1 MNYNIQG
8 RQLQASGLYKQVKE
22 VKKVNVYAKLLKVQT
37 ELKAP
42 KKRHNG
48 FADYNYRSCED
59 ILESAKPL
67 LKEVGAVILLK
78 DRVEEIAGRW
88 YIVAT
93 AAFVDAAN
101 GERVE
106 VEASARETAAR
117 PKFDDAQLT
126 GAASSYARKYA
137 LSGLLG
143 VDDGA
148 DVDAL
153 PDSGN
158 NGRASGAGKAAAGP
172 KKSLDANGQK
182 KSSAAAAPKT
192 APAPRPAKQTAANAG
207 SKGQQELIN
216 AVQAQLLIKA
226 AERNGVQLESILRSL
241 GITDLMQM
249 PEKSYREEITKLQ
262 RRTKEGS
269 AGAEGSSAGK

>member
-48 FADYNYRSCED
+48 FADYNYRSW
-59 ILESAKPL
+59 
-67 LKEVGAVILLK
+67 AVILLK

-93 AAFVDAAN
+93 AVFVDAAN

-158 NGRASGAGKAAAGP
+158 NGRASGAGKAAAGQ
-172 KKSLDANGQK
+172 KKSLDADGQK

-192 APAPRPAKQTAANAG
+192 APAPRPAKQAAANAG

-226 AERNGVQLESILRSL
+226 A
-241 GITDLMQM
+241 LMQM

-269 AGAEGSSAGK
+269 AGAEGSGAGK

>member
-1 MNYNIQG
+1 M
-8 RQLQASGLYKQVKE
+8 
-22 VKKVNVYAKLLKVQT
+22 NVYAKLLKVQT

-42 KKRHNG
+42 KKRHNKFG
-48 FADYNYRSCED
+48 DYNYRSCED

-78 DRVEEIAGRW
+78 DRIEEIAGRW

-93 AAFVDAAN
+93 AIFVDAAD

-106 VEASARETAAR
+106 VEASARETATR

-158 NGRASGAGKAAAGP
+158 SGRASGAGKTAAGQ
-172 KKSLDANGQK
+172 KKPLDADGQK
-182 KSSAAAAPKT
+182 KSSASSAPGT
-192 APAPRPAKQTAANAG
+192 PAPRQAKQLPANTG
-207 SKGQQELIN
+207 SKEQQELIN

-226 AERNGVQLESILRSL
+226 VERNGVQLESILRRT
-241 GITDLMQM
+241 GVDDLMQM
-249 PEKSYREEITKLQ
+249 PEKSYREEMTKLQ
-262 RRTKEGS
+262 RQNKEGS
-269 AGAEGSSAGK
+269 ASAEGSGAGK

>member
-1 MNYNIQG
+1 M
-8 RQLQASGLYKQVKE
+8 
-22 VKKVNVYAKLLKVQT
+22 NVYTKLLKVQT

-93 AAFVDAAN
+93 AVFVDATN

-158 NGRASGAGKAAAGP
+158 NGHASGAGKAAAGP
-172 KKSLDANGQK
+172 KKSLDADGQK

-192 APAPRPAKQTAANAG
+192 APAPRPAKQAAANAG

-226 AERNGVQLESILRSL
+226 AERNGVQLESILRRA
-241 GITDLMQM
+241 GVTDLMQM

-262 RRTKEGS
+262 RRNKEAS
-269 AGAEGSSAGK
+269 ASAEGSGAGK

>member
-1 MNYNIQG
+1 M
-8 RQLQASGLYKQVKE
+8 
-22 VKKVNVYAKLLKVQT
+22 NVYTKLLKVQT

-67 LKEVGAVILLK
+67 LQEVGAVILLK
-78 DRVEEIAGRW
+78 DRVEEISGRW

-93 AAFVDAAN
+93 AVFVDAAN
-101 GERVE
+101 GEHVE

-172 KKSLDANGQK
+172 KKPLDADGQK

-192 APAPRPAKQTAANAG
+192 APAPRPAKQAATNAG

-226 AERNGVQLESILRSL
+226 AERNGVQLESILRRA

-249 PEKSYREEITKLQ
+249 SEKSYREEITKLQ
-262 RRTKEGS
+262 RRNKEAS
-269 AGAEGSSAGK
+269 ASAEGSGAGK

>member
-1 MNYNIQG
+1 M
-8 RQLQASGLYKQVKE
+8 
-22 VKKVNVYAKLLKVQT
+22 NVYTKLLKVQT

-93 AAFVDAAN
+93 AA
-101 GERVE
+101 
-106 VEASARETAAR
+106 R

-158 NGRASGAGKAAAGP
+158 NGRASGAGEAAAGQ
-172 KKSLDANGQK
+172 KKPLDADGQK

-207 SKGQQELIN
+207 SKEQQELIN

-226 AERNGVQLESILRSL
+226 AERNGVQLESILRRA
-241 GITDLMQM
+241 GIADLMQM
-249 PEKSYREEITKLQ
+249 PEKSYLEEITKLQ
-262 RRTKEGS
+262 RRNKEAS
-269 AGAEGSSAGK
+269 VNAEGSGAGK

>member
-1 MNYNIQG
+1 M
-8 RQLQASGLYKQVKE
+8 
-22 VKKVNVYAKLLKVQT
+22 NVYAKLLKVQT

-101 GERVE
+101 G
-106 VEASARETAAR
+106 
-117 PKFDDAQLT
+117 
-126 GAASSYARKYA
+126 
-137 LSGLLG
+137 
-143 VDDGA
+143 A

-158 NGRASGAGKAAAGP
+158 NGRDSGAGKAAAGP

-226 AERNGVQLESILRSL
+226 TERNGVQLESILRSL

-269 AGAEGSSAGK
+269 AGAEGSGAGK

>member
-22 VKKVNVYAKLLKVQT
+22 VKKVNVYTKLLKVQT

-78 DRVEEIAGRW
+78 DRVEEISGRW

-93 AAFVDAAN
+93 AVFVDAAN

-106 VEASARETAAR
+106 VEASARE
-117 PKFDDAQLT
+117 
-126 GAASSYARKYA
+126 
-137 LSGLLG
+137 
-143 VDDGA
+143 

-158 NGRASGAGKAAAGP
+158 NGRASGAGKAAAGQ
-172 KKSLDANGQK
+172 KKSLDADGQK

-192 APAPRPAKQTAANAG
+192 APAPRPAKQVATNAG

-226 AERNGVQLESILRSL
+226 AERNGVQMESILRRA

-249 PEKSYREEITKLQ
+249 SEKSYREEITKLQ
-262 RRTKEGS
+262 RRNKEAS
-269 AGAEGSSAGK
+269 ASAEGSGAGK

>member
-1 MNYNIQG
+1 M
-8 RQLQASGLYKQVKE
+8 
-22 VKKVNVYAKLLKVQT
+22 NVYTKLLKVQT

-48 FADYNYRSCED
+48 FADYNYRSCEN

-93 AAFVDAAN
+93 AVFVDAAN

-158 NGRASGAGKAAAGP
+158 NGRASGAGKAAAGQ
-172 KKSLDANGQK
+172 KKPLDADEQK
-182 KSSAAAAPKT
+182 KSSAAAAPGT
-192 APAPRPAKQTAANAG
+192 PAPRPAKQAATNVG

-226 AERNGVQLESILRSL
+226 AERNGVQLESILCRA
-241 GITDLMQM
+241 GVTDLMQM
-249 PEKSYREEITKLQ
+249 PEKSYREEMTKLQ
-262 RRTKEGS
+262 RRNKEAS
-269 AGAEGSSAGK
+269 ASAEGSGAGK

>member
-1 MNYNIQG
+1 M
-8 RQLQASGLYKQVKE
+8 
-22 VKKVNVYAKLLKVQT
+22 NVYTKLLKVQT

-42 KKRHNG
+42 KKRHNK

-93 AAFVDAAN
+93 AVFIDATN

-153 PDSGN
+153 PDFGN
-158 NGRASGAGKAAAGP
+158 NGRASGAGSSAAGQ
-172 KKSLDANGQK
+172 KKSLDAYGQK
-182 KSSAAAAPKT
+182 KSSAAAAPGT
-192 APAPRPAKQTAANAG
+192 SEPRPAKQTAADTG
-207 SKGQQELIN
+207 SKEQQELIN

-226 AERNGVQLESILRSL
+226 AERNGVQLESILRRA

-249 PEKSYREEITKLQ
+249 SEKSYREEITKLQ
-262 RRTKEGS
+262 RRNKEASASAKGS
-269 AGAEGSSAGK
+269 GAGK

>member
-1 MNYNIQG
+1 MLLALVKLQPG
-8 RQLQASGLYKQVKE
+8 R
-22 VKKVNVYAKLLKVQT
+22 
-37 ELKAP
+37 
-42 KKRHNG
+42 
-48 FADYNYRSCED
+48 
-59 ILESAKPL
+59 
-67 LKEVGAVILLK
+67 
-78 DRVEEIAGRW
+78 
-88 YIVAT
+88 
-93 AAFVDAAN
+93 
-101 GERVE
+101 
-106 VEASARETAAR
+106 
-117 PKFDDAQLT
+117 
-126 GAASSYARKYA
+126 
-137 LSGLLG
+137 
-143 VDDGA
+143 
-148 DVDAL
+148 
-153 PDSGN
+153 
-158 NGRASGAGKAAAGP
+158 

-249 PEKSYREEITKLQ
+249 PEKSYRQEITKLQ

>member
-1 MNYNIQG
+1 M
-8 RQLQASGLYKQVKE
+8 
-22 VKKVNVYAKLLKVQT
+22 NVYTKLLKVQT

-93 AAFVDAAN
+93 AVFVDAAN

-158 NGRASGAGKAAAGP
+158 NGRASGAGKAAV
-172 KKSLDANGQK
+172 GQK

-192 APAPRPAKQTAANAG
+192 APAPRPAKQAAANAD

-226 AERNGVQLESILRSL
+226 AERNGVQLENIMHSL

-262 RRTKEGS
+262 RRNKEAS
-269 AGAEGSSAGK
+269 VNAEGSGAGK

>member
-1 MNYNIQG
+1 M
-8 RQLQASGLYKQVKE
+8 
-22 VKKVNVYAKLLKVQT
+22 NVYTKLLKVQT

-42 KKRHNG
+42 KKRHNK

-67 LKEVGAVILLK
+67 LQEVGAVILLR

-93 AAFVDAAN
+93 AVFVDAAN

-158 NGRASGAGKAAAGP
+158 NGHASGAGKAAAGP
-172 KKSLDANGQK
+172 KKSLDADGQK
-182 KSSAAAAPKT
+182 KSSAAAAP
-192 APAPRPAKQTAANAG
+192 RPAKQAAANAG

-226 AERNGVQLESILRSL
+226 AERNGVQLENIMRSL

-269 AGAEGSSAGK
+269 AGAEGSGAGK